1 MKRDPGKSTVRTA
14 REMRPPH
21 PVAAREGRADEAV
34 RRGFSLSGHVGPVLL
49 VALVTQA
56 AGGESRSRVCF
67 LNKRRVPGSAPP
79 FLCGPAT
86 LGPLGP
92 RPAQKLRRM
101 CAARRGRCRAVSQ
114 CSRPCAGAGALCP
127 VAPRVT
133 GRRVCAS
140 SCEGGLAREQG
151 KPVPGAGSGSA
162 LGGPGQSCGD
172 GQHRGAPRSPGGR
185 PSVPR
190 RSPRGA
196 GAFSCSGGGR
206 RSLVNS
212 RVSSRFTG
220 GGAAVPKGLLQ
231 PRRENRTH
239 DPRVG
244 PEQPHVS
251 KDCCQ
256 GNAAESATPGRRTAS
271 TGRQTATSVCLQE
284 APAPVPTA
292 LGSFPLP
299 GASRA
304 GLEPPLFAALML
316 RACGAVGPG
325 SWRLGGDVSR
335 VIGGPTC
342 PHLTQLTRRWG
353 TRHGIPEQPAG
364 QAGPGAARHPAG
376 CRAGHLPE

>member
-1 MKRDPGKSTVRTA
+1 MKRDPGKSTVRAACET
-14 REMRPPH
+14 RPPH
-21 PVAAREGRADEAV
+21 PAAAREGRADEAV

-172 GQHRGAPRSPGGR
+172 GQHRGPREAPG
-185 PSVPR
+185 
-190 RSPRGA
+190 
-196 GAFSCSGGGR
+196 
-206 RSLVNS
+206 
-212 RVSSRFTG
+212 
-220 GGAAVPKGLLQ
+220 AVPLS
-231 PRRENRTH
+231 PDAAPEV
-239 DPRVG
+239 PG
-244 PEQPHVS
+244 PFP
-251 KDCCQ
+251 
-256 GNAAESATPGRRTAS
+256 A
-271 TGRQTATSVCLQE
+271 QE
-284 APAPVPTA
+284 ADADPLSTA
-292 LGSFPLP
+292 
-299 GASRA
+299 
-304 GLEPPLFAALML
+304 E
-316 RACGAVGPG
+316 
-325 SWRLGGDVSR
+325 
-335 VIGGPTC
+335 
-342 PHLTQLTRRWG
+342 
-353 TRHGIPEQPAG
+353 
-364 QAGPGAARHPAG
+364 
-376 CRAGHLPE
+376 